1 MSWLNPSQDEAADE
15 YYSSKSRY
23 NNAANQRNAALKSA
37 NKCRAEKTQAIN
49 AKNACIKNKVN
60 FERRIEDIKAI
71 IGAISGVPCEGMML
85 SGINVPNTIIS
96 FNNVASETDNSYKE
110 SMKCSGITATSIL
123 DTFKSMS
130 IDEDYN
136 ISTALQM
143 FRAELERLKQAVREL
158 QIQMNSLTATID
170 SLNSKINAYNAEA
183 SSFRKV
189 MVTSAFEMNHF
200 KGFM

>member
-1 MSWLNPSQDEAADE
+1 MSWFNPSQDEAADE
-15 YYSSKSRY
+15 YFSSKSRY
-23 NNAANQRNAALKSA
+23 NNAAYQRNAALRSA

-71 IGAISGVPCEGMML
+71 IGAISGVPCEGMIL

-123 DTFKSMS
+123 DTFKSKS

-158 QIQMNSLTATID
+158 QIQMNNLTATID